1 MPDTPL
7 IDKALLESS
16 LGGYVPPAAP
26 GDLPNLAHRA
36 PSLDMPTTGGGQ
48 PTPSA
53 LSALENSVLSP
64 SGGKKMGGGIPR
76 SLAESTSSRYD
87 AYVPGNYNNEDA
99 YAQGQGWTDKM
110 VNGVGK
116 GLLLTGTTFLQST
129 LGLANGLARWAIDGR
144 AASFYDNEFNRSL
157 DEINKASEDY
167 LPNYYK
173 DVEKNASWYSP
184 DKLISANF
192 FWNGIIKNMGFA
204 AGAALS
210 GNVYSSAIKGLSSLP
225 ALSKLFSVG
234 KAAEALAATEEGLL
248 AANKVADTYG
258 KVKGLSDKFLGT
270 YNALNIGQRAVVA
283 GLATTGEAG
292 FEAFHNLNDFR
303 NDKIREYTEANGVP
317 PTGQA
322 LDEIN
327 AAADAVGN
335 SSFLLNTGL
344 LTATNYIQFPK
355 ILGASYRAE
364 KGIVN
369 SLTREIGDITKDAA
383 GNIIAKPTRFGKI
396 VSTLDKVRP
405 YTFSIAEG
413 FEEGA
418 QYAIQVGTKDYYN
431 KKYKGDASSFL
442 GSLSEGITQTLG
454 TDEGMENVLIGG
466 LSGALMSARGK
477 YAENKAIATNTTAAI
492 EAFNKYKLS
501 DFTKDT
507 IDSVNRGT
515 ILQQERENLIRQGDV
530 LESKDKE
537 ADYTINYLTPRI
549 KYGRFDL
556 VRSDIEDYRRLASTD
571 EGFAQLQAE
580 GKAFAEDTKDSY
592 LQRLASLEQ
601 TAENVKSLY
610 QSINLRYGGLVKDGK
625 AVYSPEIMDKMVY
638 AASKIADYDN
648 RIPKVVDSLITA
660 GIPVT
665 DVLQG
670 VTRDGKANE
679 EATVTALE
687 EINNMKNV
695 TSDVKDQLKTSLLD
709 ALELS
714 LRREKFIKEYDE
726 MKKDPASYEE
736 KPVDETTP
744 AVVQQTQED
753 KTVKKALEVGKEY
766 SLEEPVRREGN
777 TLQLAP
783 KIGIVSKSLGGE
795 FQVKLPT
802 GETTF
807 LTPEQFKEYKISD
820 TDNTSED
827 LATLLD
833 KTIDEVLAKEKYNDI
848 VKPTTD
854 KLAYVNS
861 LDNKE
866 LIDEI
871 EAKFNTTSEEYIK
884 QAKAAANN
892 AKMFK
897 DLTESLDTQGVEL
910 AVADE
915 NTEGDNSNMKVPTVL
930 PRATV
935 ASEKIPGYKNSV
947 LFGSRLGGFSNRKK
961 IRGVYVT
968 QANEAKLGLSGLMVH
983 LKGDSN
989 VDPSKTIAVVMVEQ
1003 NGNTLTPVGVDGKP
1017 LTNVTVE
1024 SAIYQV
1030 MPDPALKYSEEFGN
1044 KSMFREGTSDETIN
1058 YITNLYKEFVDQ
1070 TLPETQTIPFEIE
1083 ASFGIPIVEKGSKTA
1098 IADAA
1103 LIKPSD
1109 LNTRAVLTV
1118 TTTPG
1123 AIKKGSTYY
1132 SNPLGKIFLNTATGY
1147 VLLQNNKHTA
1157 KQATAIFQ
1165 VIKKLAENKQANT
1178 NEEESEELID
1188 WLRTVVFWGSP
1199 KKGAGVNS
1207 VWFDKGQLF
1216 ISNGGKQYK
1225 FTAEAIELNK
1235 DNIIADLQGIYHN
1248 VRSIFLATDLKT
1260 NGIVNWQ
1267 LPYTQILGVSADGTV
1282 EKKQWKNYQTYLLSS
1297 QGRQAEDIPVT
1308 TNIKPVQGDEINRK
1322 SVYFVNTNTADKYAA
1337 PVEKTTSSVVSLT
1350 PGAPKAD
1357 VVVAP
1362 TNINLDGK
1370 TVNTISN
1377 PAFGTVHFVVTPE
1390 GIKNDEVQFVVE
1402 DAANPGSKK
1411 MAADNA
1417 AAFAKVDQNT
1427 LALSIIDKIE
1437 KEQGTTRAA
1446 TVTQTTPYGTQAG
1459 PILTTSTES
1468 LSQDD
1473 EDLIRQ
1479 QMDNM
1484 QDDVPL
1490 RISLKESADS
1500 FEKENWPKIEK
1511 FLKEKFPNLP
1521 IYRVKNMIRNAA
1533 GDEAFGMFKDGAI
1546 YVYEGA
1552 ETGTVYHEVFHGVF
1566 RMFTSSE
1573 ERDSIRNEFRDR
1585 SGSFTDRA
1593 SGNTIKYSD
1602 ATDEQIEEALAE
1614 ELIDY
1619 IQNGKIPAKPKD
1631 GRPFIVKLFSDF
1643 VNFVKTFFTGPKAK
1657 SNTEQLFKNIN
1668 TGAFKEFAP
1677 YNASL
1682 AYAKRGIIDIDEA
1695 VATAGSV
1702 LRLKMPGQTVHDIM
1716 QQMTYIT
1723 LTDLVRNDESLFNIT
1738 KIKREDLY
1746 TKLKIDLQKTALK
1759 SRKESE
1765 TSIIEAKKRSEQEG
1779 KIAEEKYAPTI
1790 AKSTALWKTITEN
1803 WEDIAKKHEEYLK
1816 AYSIEFDENDET
1828 SLKEDKGKEDPY
1840 GEAHKIDAYKK
1851 AATATK
1857 ILLATVPI
1865 MKNGELDRSSINGVR
1880 LLPASEVYMAIL
1892 NKTHSSRN
1900 PDEMLSR
1907 IAEMA
1912 KDDENYRTLYARI
1925 TKTSYNSNTF
1935 DFQNLNNTHNLSL
1948 ISALWKLFK
1957 KQSPEVKNL
1966 FILEDGQVQVGDSN
1980 FGTAARQLSGKFTS
1994 SVVNVVK
2001 SKPSWFVYSAEQKSF
2016 IARIDGKTGKPVIDQ
2031 ESVDGPDN
2039 QRRFLSKL
2047 GVEFTA
2053 DEYAR
2058 LGAEGSTDQDRFQ
2071 EAVRGIKQSLV
2082 ETKKITN
2089 FSGKTLS
2096 IKGRLMTLAELKVKL
2111 ANPEFDSTFYNING
2125 ETTQAFLGVNAASQ
2139 LYDFLSQANNID
2151 DLKGTPYEYLLTD
2164 TFSKN
2169 SVILNKMFDLGPDG
2183 TGDRISGNDELM
2195 KTSWADGTN
2204 NAINGKKK
2212 SSSKLNYKE
2221 RLVQEINMNLA
2232 GYYYNLVPGDASLE
2246 HQVFMS
2252 NAITA
2257 DSLRAGFDQVFDIFG
2272 KYFIDEVNLARENRP
2287 TKDSKD
2293 LRFFKNI
2300 LGEEFQDK
2308 LLALPDSAKDIYKN
2322 NKKAIDTAVSL
2333 FITRKTSG
2341 FKKTL
2346 STYDIISETGTANT
2360 WKVNNLSFA
2369 KGEGVRQDVL
2379 DRNLTA
2385 LTINFMINNIEL
2397 HKLLYSDP
2405 YQYKDELK
2413 RIKNFLSPRQAIISN
2428 STNMNQAFDKV
2439 WNKGYEFDDI
2449 GYTDFSQDYFR
2460 TVTMADINAV
2470 GELSDYIDKPYEE
2483 SDGAGIITAKAY
2495 RNFKIRSSDWTDD
2508 NERQYKYDVAWE
2520 KEDKGLDLSEEERA
2534 ILEKGNPK
2542 VKSTYTA
2549 IKPIVSGNKA
2559 NGQSYNDVVLDKF
2572 ALYPLSYRIIKETN
2586 KLGDKPTS
2594 NTLKLYQKMQDENI
2608 DYSIFKSGR
2617 KVGSQELHNMYG
2629 EKGEFNTAK
2638 YADGAIVN
2646 VPFGIMAVQSEV
2658 PSKEED
2664 LVTRGSQTTKLVTMD
2679 FMAAGVPVD
2688 FEPGGDINA
2697 RYQSWTE
2704 LSEAQ
2709 KQSRSPLYREIRSNR
2724 LLLEELME
2732 NGYQTLLKQMGLTE
2746 KEDGTFDVDNSK
2758 MGETLRK
2765 EILKREVND
2774 NIADALA
2781 GFLDGHVVLEATPA
2795 YQQIRNI
2802 LYSIADREVI
2812 SPKISGGMKVQIP
2825 SSFFEQNRKIA
2836 KDGKNYTSD
2845 VLDFYVDKDGKRV
2858 CEVMVSRWF
2867 KSDKTDQELLDEW
2880 YTTDENGK
2888 KTLTK
2893 EGEKVLSGIG
2903 FRIPTQK
2910 QNSID
2915 SFVIK
2920 QFLPEEFGDNVVI
2933 PSALVKKA
2941 GSDFDIDKLS
2951 MYLKNLYQDENGNMK
2966 LVPYYGK
2973 GEEAKAKLKKL
2984 GIKES
2989 VEKTYRKS
2997 LENEYIQSL
3006 QNLVSSKENFAALTK
3021 PNSADQLKGLAT
3033 EITKKLGFDEFDYSS
3048 LDNMLDR
3055 HFMSRLRHA
3064 FVTGKYAIGIAARN
3078 QTNHSL
3084 NQRQPVYIDLKKLG
3098 MQNKADQHWLGDGK
3112 IKFGNYNKILINGE
3126 EHATVSMI
3134 KNAERSEEFPDGQ
3147 DISEI
3152 NAQFIDGYVDISKG
3166 PWIMELGATPNV
3178 ASTWMFLNSIGVP
3191 IDTIAYFM
3199 NQPIVRDYLAK
3210 IENAG
3215 YTWLF
3220 IDDYV
3225 NEMKK
3230 LSKYSVPENYDL
3242 SKIKEIPSKENLRET
3257 VGAKTLTTDQRAEQ
3271 QFILDEF
3278 LKYAKMSSQMFTFSQ
3293 GTNFDTATFN
3303 DPYLIFKKLEQLKR
3317 AENSIFSSVNDVLKN
3332 SFLGKLRE
3340 KIEKVRNS
3348 FVPILKSDSKN
3359 VRNVIENVLLPYIDL
3374 PDNDFIKLSQKAVA
3388 DLFDW
3393 AVQTNPDKKLNEQI
3407 TKLLLDK
3414 DNAAGQI
3421 SDFINVVK
3429 ETPNHP
3435 LRNNE
3440 IIKLLS
3446 PIISGSVRG
3455 VNNVKIDNKTNK
3467 VYDQNQIIYGF
3478 EELKAFLEKNGS
3490 PIYDRLVR
3498 LAVVQSGLSN
3508 SPISFTS
3515 LLPYEDLLKMYND
3528 TLANLENMPNLADF
3542 HKLNV
3547 FQRNNWNNDDIV
3559 PSRRA
3564 KMVMGDNKKMYYQ
3577 NNTRFYGNPD
3587 LDDATLAGAIPQ
3599 LMKLSSLAA
3608 EADSDVV
3615 IYSWESVPPG
3625 KTKYQMIKEGDM
3637 SFIKKGLF
3645 KKVYDGGTPLTIKNK
3660 YGTPTYI
3667 YKMINP
3673 WGDSRRVGE
3682 NYFAANEFYA
3692 FAQKSVID
3700 NGFLP
3705 ANEVDDDTIIPFFRT
3720 TDEGVPTETV
3730 VDEETQQE
3738 EVKDLGEVID
3748 EELNV
3753 AEQEEAEEILTGKT
3767 AIIPSGKVRLKDNN
3781 EYEIASINTELLNSL
3796 GYTSA
3801 KINEILKTI
3810 CKLG

>member
-7 IDKALLESS
+7 IDKALLEST

-26 GDLPNLAHRA
+26 GDLPNLAHTA
-36 PSLDMPTTGGGQ
+36 PSLPMPGADGQ

-64 SGGKKMGGGIPR
+64 SGAKQMGGGIPR
-76 SLAESTSSRYD
+76 SLAESTSKRYD
-87 AYVPGNYNNEDA
+87 AFVPGNYNNEDA

-144 AASFYDNEFNRSL
+144 AASFYDNEFNRQL

-173 DVEKNASWYSP
+173 DVEKNSSWYSP
-184 DKLISANF
+184 SKLISANF
-192 FWNGIIKNMGFA
+192 FWDGIIKNMGFA

-258 KVKGLSDKFLGT
+258 KVKGLSDKFLST
-270 YNALNIGQRAVVA
+270 YNTLNVGQRAVVA

-303 NDKIREYTEANGVP
+303 NEKIREYTEANGVP

-431 KKYKGDASSFL
+431 KKYKGDATSFL
-442 GSLSEGITQTLG
+442 ASLSEGVTQTLG
-454 TDEGMENVLIGG
+454 TNEGMENVLIGG

-477 YAENKAIATNTTAAI
+477 YAENKEIAANTTAAI
-492 EAFNKYKLS
+492 ELFNKYKLS

-537 ADYTINYLTPRI
+537 ADYIINYLTPRI

-580 GKAFAEDTKDSY
+580 GKAFAEDTKESY

-601 TAENVKSLY
+601 TADNVKSLY
-610 QSINLRYGGLVKDGK
+610 QSLNLRYGGLVKDGK

-638 AASKIADYDN
+638 AASKIADYDK
-648 RIPKVVDSLITA
+648 RIPKVMEPLINA
-660 GIPVT
+660 GINVT

-670 VTRDGKANE
+670 VTRDGKANQ

-714 LRREKFIKEYDE
+714 LRREKFISEYDQ

-753 KTVKKALEVGKEY
+753 KTVKKALEVGREY
-766 SLEEPVRREGN
+766 SLEEPIRREGN

-795 FQVKLPT
+795 FQVKLPN

-820 TDNTSED
+820 QDNASED

-833 KTIDEVLAKEKYNDI
+833 KTIDTVLAKDKYSDI
-848 VKPTTD
+848 QKPTD
-854 KLAYVNS
+854 NKLGYVNS

-866 LIDEI
+866 LMDDI
-871 EAKFNTTSEEYIK
+871 EAKFVADSEEYIK

-897 DLTESLDTQGVEL
+897 DLTDSLDTQNIEV

-915 NTEGDNSNMKVPTVL
+915 NTEGDNSNMKIPTVL

-947 LFGSRLGGFSNRKK
+947 LFGTRLGGFANREK

-968 QANEAKLGLSGLMVH
+968 QANEKQLGLDGLMVH

-989 VDPSKTIAVVMVEQ
+989 VDPAKTIAVVMVEQ
-1003 NGNTLTPVGVDGKP
+1003 NGNKITPVGIDGKP

-1030 MPDPALKYSEEFGN
+1030 MPDPALRYSEEFGG
-1044 KSMFREGTSDETIN
+1044 KSMFREGTSQETID
-1058 YITNLYKEFVDQ
+1058 YLSNLYKEFVDQ
-1070 TLPETQTIPFEIE
+1070 TLTETQVVPFKIE

-1103 LIKPSD
+1103 LIKPSE

-1118 TTTPG
+1118 PTTPG

-1132 SNPLGKIFLNTATGY
+1132 TNPLGKIFLNTANGY

-1157 KQATAIFQ
+1157 KQAETIFQ
-1165 VIKKLAENKQANT
+1165 VIKKLAENKQDNV
-1178 NEEESEELID
+1178 NETESEEIID
-1188 WLRTVVFWGSP
+1188 WLRTVVFWGTP
-1199 KKGAGVNS
+1199 KRGAGVNS

-1216 ISNGGKQYK
+1216 ISNKGKKYT
-1225 FTAEAIELNK
+1225 FTSEAIELNK
-1235 DNIIADLQGIYHN
+1235 DNIIADLQEIYHN
-1248 VRSIFLATDLKT
+1248 VRSSFVATDLKT
-1260 NGIVNWQ
+1260 NGIENWQ
-1267 LPYTQILGVSADGTV
+1267 LPYTQILGVSKDGQI
-1282 EKKQWKNYQTYLLSS
+1282 ERKQWKNYQTYLLSS
-1297 QGRQAEDIPVT
+1297 QGRNAEDIPLT

-1322 SVYFVNTNTADKYAA
+1322 SVYFVNTESAAKYAA
-1337 PVEKTTSSVVSLT
+1337 PIEKTSSSVVSLT
-1350 PGAPKAD
+1350 PGAPKTD

-1377 PAFGTVHFVVTPE
+1377 PAFGTVRFIATPE
-1390 GIKNDEVQFVVE
+1390 GVANDEISFVE
-1402 DAANPGSKK
+1402 NDPGNTDA
-1411 MAADNA
+1411 
-1417 AAFAKVDQNT
+1417 FTKVDQNT
-1427 LALSIIDKIE
+1427 LVLSIIDKI
-1437 KEQGTTRAA
+1437 KREQGTVTPVAPVITPAA
-1446 TVTQTTPYGTQAG
+1446 KEDNITV
-1459 PILTTSTES
+1459 
-1468 LSQDD
+1468 DD
-1473 EDLIRQ
+1473 EELMRQ
-1479 QMDNM
+1479 QMDSM

-1490 RISLKESADS
+1490 RIKLREKVDS

-1521 IYRVKNMIRNAA
+1521 IYRVKNIITNAA
-1533 GDEAFGMFKDGAI
+1533 GDEVFGMFKDGAI

-1585 SGSFTDRA
+1585 SGSFVDRA
-1593 SGNTIKYSD
+1593 SGQTIKYSD

-1619 IQNGKIPAKPKD
+1619 IQNGKVPVKPKD

-1643 VNFVKTFFTGPKAK
+1643 VNFVKTFFVGPRAK

-1668 TGAFKEFAP
+1668 TGTFKEFAP

-1723 LTDLVRNDESLFNIT
+1723 LTDLVRNDESLFNIMN
-1738 KIKREDLY
+1738 IKREDLY

-1759 SRKESE
+1759 SRKEAE
-1765 TSIIEAKKRSEQEG
+1765 NDVRDG
-1779 KIAEEKYAPTI
+1779 KMTNQAAAPII
-1790 AKSTALWKTITEN
+1790 AKSNALWKTITEN
-1803 WEDIAKKHEEYLK
+1803 WTDIAAKHEEYLK
-1816 AYSIEFDENDET
+1816 SYSIEFDENDEA
-1828 SLKEDKGKEDPY
+1828 SYKEDKVKGDPY

-1851 AATATK
+1851 AAAAVK

-1865 MKNGELDRSSINGVR
+1865 MKNGKLDYSSINGVR
-1880 LLPASEVYMAIL
+1880 LLPASEVHMAIL
-1892 NKTHSSRN
+1892 NKVHTARN

-1912 KDDENYRTLYARI
+1912 KDDENYQKLYERI
-1925 TKTSYNSNTF
+1925 TKTPYDSDTF
-1935 DFQNLNNTHNLSL
+1935 DFSSLKNTHNLSL
-1948 ISALWKLFK
+1948 VSALWKLFK
-1957 KQSPEVKNL
+1957 KQSPDVKNL

-2001 SKPSWFVYSAEQKSF
+2001 SKPSWFVYSSEQKSF
-2016 IARIDGKTGKPVIDQ
+2016 IARIDGKTGRPVIEE

-2047 GVEFTA
+2047 GIEFTA

-2058 LGAEGSTDQDRFQ
+2058 LGLNGGSDQDRFQ
-2071 EAVRGIKQSLV
+2071 EAVRGIKQSFV

-2139 LYDFLSQANNID
+2139 LYDFLSQANNIE
-2151 DLKGTPYEYLLTD
+2151 DLRGTPYEYLLTD
-2164 TFSKN
+2164 TFTKN
-2169 SVILNKMFDLGPDG
+2169 SVILGKMFDLGPNG
-2183 TGDRISGNDELM
+2183 TGDRISGSNELM

-2204 NAINGKKK
+2204 NAMNGKKK
-2212 SSSKLNYKE
+2212 SSSRLTYKE
-2221 RLVQEINMNLA
+2221 RLIQEINMNLA
-2232 GYYYNLVPGDASLE
+2232 GYYYNLIPGDASLE
-2246 HQVFMS
+2246 WQMFMS

-2257 DSLRAGFDQVFDIFG
+2257 DSLRAGYDQEGGVFDIFG
-2272 KYFIDEVNLARENRP
+2272 KYFIDEVNLARDNRP

-2308 LLALPDSAKDIYKN
+2308 LLALPDSAEDIYKN

-2333 FITRKTSG
+2333 FITKKTNV

-2346 STYDIISETGTANT
+2346 DTYGIISETGKGNI
-2360 WKVNNLSFA
+2360 WQVNNLSFA

-2405 YQYKDELK
+2405 YQYKEELK
-2413 RIKNFLSPRQAIISN
+2413 RIKSFNSPRQAIISN

-2449 GYTDFSQDYFR
+2449 AYTDFSQDFFK

-2470 GELSDYIDKPYEE
+2470 GELSDYIDEPYEE
-2483 SDGAGIITAKAY
+2483 SDGAGIIMFKAH
-2495 RNFKIRSSDWTDD
+2495 RNFKIRASDWTDA
-2508 NERQYKYDVAWE
+2508 NERQYRYDMAWE
-2520 KEDKGLDLSEEERA
+2520 KEDKGLDLSEEERELLA
-2534 ILEKGNPK
+2534 NGNPK

-2549 IKPIVSGNKA
+2549 IKPSVSGSKV

-2572 ALYPLSYRIIKETN
+2572 ALYPLSYRIIKQTN
-2586 KLGDKPTS
+2586 ELGDKKTS
-2594 NTLKLYQKMQDENI
+2594 NALKLYQKMQDENI

-2617 KVGSQELHNMYG
+2617 KVGSQELHNVYG

-2638 YADGAIVN
+2638 YNEAAIVN

-2697 RYQSWTE
+2697 RYQEWTD

-2709 KQSRSPLYREIRSNR
+2709 KQSRSPLYREIRSNK

-2746 KEDGTFDVDNSK
+2746 NADGTFTVNNGK

-2825 SSFFEQNRKIA
+2825 SSFFEENRKVS

-2858 CEVMVSRWF
+2858 CEVMVGRWF

-2880 YTTDENGK
+2880 YTTDDNGNK
-2888 KTLTK
+2888 VLTK
-2893 EGEKVLSGIG
+2893 EGAKVLSGIG

-2951 MYLKNLYQDENGNMK
+2951 MYLKNLYQDKNGNMK

-2973 GEEAKAKLKKL
+2973 GEEAKAKLKQL
-2984 GIKES
+2984 GIEES

-3021 PNSADQLKGLAT
+3021 PNSAEDLKKLAK
-3033 EITKKLGFDEFDYSS
+3033 EITGKLGFDEFDYES

-3084 NQRQPVYIDLKKLG
+3084 NQRQPIYIDLDKLG
-3098 MQNKADQHWLGDGK
+3098 IQNEADQHWLGDGQ
-3112 IKFGNYNKILINGE
+3112 IRFNNYNKITINGKTY
-3126 EHATVSMI
+3126 ATVSMI
-3134 KNAERSEEFPDGQ
+3134 DNTDGKR
-3147 DISEI
+3147 ISDI

-3178 ASTWMFLNSIGVP
+3178 ASTWMFLNSIGIP
-3191 IDTIAYFM
+3191 IDTVAYFM

-3215 YTWLF
+3215 YSWLF

-3225 NEMKK
+3225 TEIKK
-3230 LSKYSVPENYDL
+3230 LSKYSVPENYDF
-3242 SKIKEIPSKENLRET
+3242 SKIKEIPSKTSLRET
-3257 VGAKTLTTDQRAEQ
+3257 IGAKTLTKDQRAEQ

-3278 LKYAKMSSQMFTFSQ
+3278 LKYAKMASQMFTFSQ

-3317 AENSIFSSVNDVLKN
+3317 AENSIFSSANELLKN
-3332 SFLGKLRE
+3332 SFLGELRNKLE
-3340 KIEKVRNS
+3340 KIRNS
-3348 FVPILKSDSKN
+3348 FVPILKSDNKN
-3359 VRNVIENVLLPYIDL
+3359 IRTVIENVLLPYIDL
-3374 PDNDFIKLSQKAVA
+3374 PDADFIKVSQKAVA

-3429 ETPNHP
+3429 NTPNHP

-3440 IIKLLS
+3440 IVKLLT
-3446 PIISGSVRG
+3446 PIISGSVNG
-3455 VNNVKIDNKTNK
+3455 VNNAKIDNKSNK
-3467 VYDQNQIIYGF
+3467 IYDQNQIIYGF
-3478 EELKAFLEKNGS
+3478 SELKAFLEKNGS
-3490 PIYDRLVR
+3490 PIYNRLVR

-3515 LLPYEDLLKMYND
+3515 LLPYEDLLEMYNS
-3528 TLANLENMPNLADF
+3528 TLDNLENLPNLADF
-3542 HKLNV
+3542 HNLNV
-3547 FQRNNWNNDDIV
+3547 FQRNNWNNDDVV

-3587 LDDATLAGAIPQ
+3587 LDDATMAGVIPQ

-3608 EADSDVV
+3608 EANSDVV
-3615 IYSWESVPPG
+3615 IYSWESIPPG

-3645 KKVYDGGTPLTIKNK
+3645 KKVYDGNTPLTILNK
-3660 YGTPTYI
+3660 YNTPTYI
-3667 YKMINP
+3667 YKMINA

-3682 NYFAANEFYA
+3682 NYFGANEFYDVA
-3692 FAQKSVID
+3692 KKSVID
-3700 NGFLP
+3700 NGFIP
-3705 ANEVDDDTIIPFFRT
+3705 ANEVDDETIIPFFRK
-3720 TDEGVPTETV
+3720 EEVKTETV
-3730 VDEETQQE
+3730 IDEETQQE
-3738 EVKDLGEVID
+3738 EVKDLGQVI
-3748 EELNV
+3748 EEEINA
-3753 AEQEEAEEILTGKT
+3753 AEQEEAEEMLTGKKP
-3767 AIIPSGKVRLKDNN
+3767 IIPSGKVRLKNGN
-3781 EYEIASINTELLNSL
+3781 EYEIADINTEVLNNL
-3796 GYTSA
+3796 GYSSA
-3801 KINEILKTI
+3801 QINEILKTI